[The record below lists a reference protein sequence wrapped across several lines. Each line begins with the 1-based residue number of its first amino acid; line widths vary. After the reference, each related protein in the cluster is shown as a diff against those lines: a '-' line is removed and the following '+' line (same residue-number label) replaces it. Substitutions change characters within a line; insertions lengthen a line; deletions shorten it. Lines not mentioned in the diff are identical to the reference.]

1 MGVSSA
7 CVAAAVAF
15 SVADCVETGV
25 KVINASEIGN
35 EADDETG
42 VMGVADVVVV
52 WEAAPVSAT
61 DDVGGGAFVSMR
73 LVTEA
78 EAPRVPP

>member
-7 CVAAAVAF
+7 TTASAF
-15 SVADCVETGV
+15 SGLADTGV
-25 KVINASEIGN
+25 EVLSASEIGN
-35 EADDETG
+35 EAETG
-42 VMGVADVVVV
+42 VIGAVVVV
-52 WEAAPVSAT
+52 IGVVGGTVTPVSVAEEA
-61 DDVGGGAFVSMR
+61 GAALVSMR